1 MRTNIK
7 HLALALIAFA
17 SIALVA
23 LPTCAQP
30 TPLTY
35 TAAFTNNPTIT
46 NGVTTFAGTTNV
58 TVDVYQGKGIG
69 FTFSALCTN
78 AAQLNFYLSPSMDG
92 TNFADVSGSW
102 IWGSTMIANSWITR
116 STNIPASIADN
127 YRKIKVL
134 IVSNAAATVY
144 LTNSGFSRRP

>member
-1 MRTNIK
+1 MRMKTK
-7 HLALALIAFA
+7 LLAMVLAVVALL
-17 SIALVA
+17 ALVA
-23 LPTCAQP
+23 VPAQAQV
-30 TPLTY
+30 TPGTY

-58 TVDVYQGKGIG
+58 TVDIYQGRGIG

-78 AAQLNFYLSPSMDG
+78 AAQLTFYLSPSMDG

-102 IWGSTMIANSWITR
+102 LWGHTMIANSWITR
-116 STNIPASIADN
+116 QTNIPASIADN
-127 YRKIKVL
+127 YRKLKVL